1 MTVLSRIFLLSI
13 FLLTGAGSTAARAE
27 EAGPGGEV
35 PATLAR
41 GQEALARG
49 EVREAIEA
57 CEAFADRG
65 APHPDISYNR
75 GVAYLARVRA
85 GGEKPGDLGRAAAGF
100 EEALLLRPRDE
111 GAERALEAVRAEVAR
126 RRARGGEATE
136 VMVSQS
142 AGRTIVSL
150 LPEQVWAIGALVAS
164 LVLALGL
171 VARGSTRAAAR
182 LAGGVALGLGLLV
195 GLTFTPLALYAR
207 HLRRTAGIGV
217 VVTDEAR
224 LADEQG
230 VPLPRGTLPEA
241 ARVDVGER
249 RGALLHVRWG
259 EVEGFTQATSIRVL
273 RAPAGG

>member
-1 MTVLSRIFLLSI
+1 VLLLAS
-13 FLLTGAGSTAARAE
+13 GAGAARAD
-27 EAGPGGEV
+27 EAGA
-35 PATLAR
+35 PADPAAVIVR
-41 GQEALARG
+41 SQEALARG
-49 EVREAIEA
+49 EVREAIET

-65 APHPDISYNR
+65 APHPDVSYNR

-142 AGRTIVSL
+142 ASRTVVSL
-150 LPEQVWAIGALVAS
+150 LPEQVWAVGALVAS
-164 LVLALGL
+164 LILALGL
-171 VARGSTRAAAR
+171 AVRGSTRAALR

-195 GLTFTPLALYAR
+195 GLVFTPLAFYAR

-224 LADEQG
+224 LVDDRS
-230 VPLPRGTLPEA
+230 VPLPRGALPEA

-249 RGALLHVRWG
+249 RGGLVHVRWG

-273 RAPAGG
+273 RAPLGG